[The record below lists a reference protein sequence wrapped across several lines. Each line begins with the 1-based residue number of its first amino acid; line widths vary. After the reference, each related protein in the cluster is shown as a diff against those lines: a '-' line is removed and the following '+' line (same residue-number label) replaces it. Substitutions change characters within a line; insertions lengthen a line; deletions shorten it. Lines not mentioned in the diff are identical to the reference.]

1 MNSLAQLRKF
11 PQGSIILI
19 TDVVMETS
27 CEANCNLQADE
38 CTVLAATKYERSTM
52 SLAHLTRRRP
62 GLTHAGNTPLQL
74 LRCSSGQGA
83 GPRVSSGMSLHVS
96 G

>member
-1 MNSLAQLRKF
+1 MGLTATCRQMNALST
-11 PQGSIILI
+11 G
-19 TDVVMETS
+19 
-27 CEANCNLQADE
+27 
-38 CTVLAATKYERSTM
+38 TKSERSTM
-52 SLAHLTRRRP
+52 SLAHSTRCRP